1 MFKLNKLFKS
11 GQDFV
16 GRACRLSFSPT
27 ISFRLKPDL
36 RALLFTLLVLPVGI
50 AVAESKPT
58 SKPALTVRVAQLQP
72 LEISQI
78 LSANGS
84 VLPWQEA
91 VISAEIAGLRIAEV
105 NVSVGDRVRKGDVL
119 ARLASETVQVSETE
133 ARASLAESEAVLA
146 EAKANAARS
155 KKLGASGFVSDQ
167 QASQSAAS
175 EQTAQARVDV
185 QRARVMSAH
194 LRVLQTRIVAPDHG
208 IISAANAA
216 SGSLS
221 QPGVELFRLIR
232 KGYLEW
238 KAELTADELAS
249 VTKGMVVNIAAA
261 NGRMVQAKV
270 RAVSPMVNA
279 QTRYGYVLVRLPED
293 SGLIA
298 GSFVRGSFDVGGGVR
313 KVQSLPHSALMQRGT
328 KTYTLVIG
336 PNNQVHER
344 PVTVGLRN
352 AERVEIKEGLKENE
366 IVVASGGAFLT
377 EGDVVQV
384 VK

>member
-185 QRARVMSAH
+185 QRA
-194 LRVLQTRIVAPDHG
+194 
-208 IISAANAA
+208 
-216 SGSLS
+216 
-221 QPGVELFRLIR
+221 
-232 KGYLEW
+232 
-238 KAELTADELAS
+238 
-249 VTKGMVVNIAAA
+249 
-261 NGRMVQAKV
+261 
-270 RAVSPMVNA
+270 
-279 QTRYGYVLVRLPED
+279 
-293 SGLIA
+293 
-298 GSFVRGSFDVGGGVR
+298 
-313 KVQSLPHSALMQRGT
+313 
-328 KTYTLVIG
+328 
-336 PNNQVHER
+336 
-344 PVTVGLRN
+344 
-352 AERVEIKEGLKENE
+352 
-366 IVVASGGAFLT
+366 
-377 EGDVVQV
+377 
-384 VK
+384 